1 MTLLNV
7 DYAKVGKVIEEIL
20 DIVKPLP
27 DDVKREKRDE
37 IDEWRQMYVMSSHFA
52 QWEFDKLEKFL
63 KRIKGQ
69 KERNEK
75 IDYMDFCD
83 L

>member
-1 MTLLNV
+1 MTLVNV

-27 DDVKREKRDE
+27 DNVEGKERDE

-63 KRIKGQ
+63 ERIKGQ
-69 KERNEK
+69 KERNKK
-75 IDYMDFCD
+75 IDYMDFSN